1 MASLPSSSRMAVATG
16 LSEPKAV
23 SAITNA
29 VEAVCNSP
37 ANGLVVGDIVVLTSG
52 WSRLNERVCRVK
64 AVTAPDSFTLEA
76 FNTSNLNLF
85 PAGAGVG
92 AFQKVVTWVDLLKV
106 LRNDASG
113 GAAKKVTY
121 RYLEDDNE
129 RELNDGFAAVAR
141 TIEIDADALE
151 TAGYKALA
159 LLTDT
164 GADTVLRTTTK
175 KGAVSYLYCTVA
187 MNEEVLMQDGQ
198 VNRVSADVS
207 GKSRSTRF
215 AKSVAIA

>member
-1 MASLPSSSRMAVATG
+1 MASLPSGSRIAVATA
-16 LSEPKAV
+16 LTEPKAV

-76 FNTSNLNLF
+76 FNTSNLSLF

-92 AFQKVVTWVDLLKV
+92 AFQKVVTWVDVLKV

-141 TIEIDADALE
+141 TLEIDADALE

-175 KGAVSYLYCTVA
+175 KGAVSYLFCTVA

>member
-1 MASLPSSSRMAVATG
+1 MASLPSGSRIAVATE

-92 AFQKVVTWVDLLKV
+92 AFQKVLTWVDVLKV

-141 TIEIDADALE
+141 TLEIDADALE

-159 LLTDT
+159 ILTDT
-164 GADTVLRTTTK
+164 GADTIFRTTTK
-175 KGAVSYLYCTVA
+175 KGAVSYLSCTVA

-198 VNRVSADVS
+198 VNRVSVDVS